1 MGEFN
6 MGNRATADLTDKS
19 LSTATAKSLDG
30 MTETEFVAWC
40 DEDVRAEYVD
50 GKVIIMSLESVSDER
65 LQWFIGTILQIFV
78 ESHDLGEIFGPNL
91 QIRLKPRLR
100 RIPDLLFISRA
111 RLHLLKETHFEGA
124 PDLAIEIVSPKS
136 EERDERDKYREYEAA
151 GIHEYWV
158 IAPLE
163 KRVDLHRLTA
173 EGKYEPFP
181 LKAGGYHSTVI
192 PGFFLKPKWL
202 WCQPTPKKRDILI
215 ELGL

>member
-1 MGEFN
+1 MC
-6 MGNRATADLTDKS
+6 NRATAGLTDKS
-19 LSTATAKSLDG
+19 LSIATAKSLDR

-50 GKVIIMSLESVSDER
+50 GKVIIMSPESVNDER
-65 LQWFIGTILQIFV
+65 LRWFIGTILQIFV
-78 ESHDLGEIFGPNL
+78 ESHGLGEIFGPNL
-91 QIRLKPRLR
+91 QIRLRPRLR
-100 RIPDLLFISRA
+100 RIPGLLFISRA

-136 EERDERDKYREYEAA
+136 RERDEQDKYQEYEAA

-163 KRVDLHRLTA
+163 KRVDLFRLTA
-173 EGKYEPFP
+173 EGKYEPSP
-181 LKAGGYHSTVI
+181 LEDSVHHSTVI
-192 PGFFLKPKWL
+192 PGFFLKPEWL
-202 WCQPTPKKRDILI
+202 WHQPTPKKRDILI